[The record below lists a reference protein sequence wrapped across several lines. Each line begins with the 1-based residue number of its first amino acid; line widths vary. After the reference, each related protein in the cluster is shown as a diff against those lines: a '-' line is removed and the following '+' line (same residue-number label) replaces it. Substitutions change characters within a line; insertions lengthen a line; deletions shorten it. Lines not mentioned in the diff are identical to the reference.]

1 MYYCGI
7 DIAKTGHVVALID
20 EDGTVVKQGLSIKN
34 EQKGFETLEQLLLP
48 YKQELQIGLEA
59 TGHYWLALYDHLSK
73 QGYEL
78 TVINPLQVK
87 AFRKLD
93 IRKRKTDRIDSLAI
107 SEFMRFAKP
116 SGTQV
121 NLPVF
126 LQLKELTRFRFWLVQ
141 QIGDCKRKI
150 ISVLD
155 RVFPEYERLFS
166 DVFLVT
172 SRELLSQAVTAEEF
186 AALDL
191 SELEQLLQ
199 SASRKHFGAEKAA
212 QIHSAACQSVGVSF
226 LTDAIHVE
234 MSCMLMQINLLED
247 QCTQV
252 EDKIEELMT
261 STPHYITT
269 IPGIGLVTGAM
280 LLAEIGD
287 VQRFPSIE
295 NLVAYAGIDA
305 TVYKTGQFEG
315 DEMHMSKRGSHY
327 LRAALW
333 QAATASLLH
342 NPELKQYY
350 DKKRAEGK
358 PHGVAMG
365 ALCHKLLTRVYV
377 VMKEQRAYVIH

>member
-7 DIAKTGHVVALID
+7 DIAKNGHVVALID
-20 EDGTVVKQGLSIKN
+20 ESGTVVKQGLSIKN
-34 EQKGFETLEQLLLP
+34 DQKGFETLNQLLLP

-59 TGHYWLALYDHLSK
+59 TGHYWLALYEHLSK

-78 TVINPLQVK
+78 SVINPLQVR

-116 SGTQV
+116 SSTEADM
-121 NLPVF
+121 PVL

-141 QIGDCKRKI
+141 QVGDCKRKI
-150 ISVLD
+150 ISILD

-172 SRELLSQAVTAEEF
+172 SRELLRQAVTAEEF

-191 SELEQLLQ
+191 AELEQLLQ
-199 SASRKHFGAEKAA
+199 SVSRKHFGAEKAA
-212 QIHSAACQSVGVSF
+212 QIHSVACQSVGVSF
-226 LTDAIHVE
+226 LTDAIHME
-234 MSCMLMQINLLED
+234 MSCMLKQIKFLEEE
-247 QCTQV
+247 CTQV

-261 STPHYITT
+261 SIPHHITT

-280 LLAEIGD
+280 ILAEIGD
-287 VQRFPSIE
+287 VHRFPVLE
-295 NLVAYAGIDA
+295 KLVAYAGIDA

-342 NPELKQYY
+342 NPELRQYY
-350 DKKRAEGK
+350 DKKRTEGK

-365 ALCHKLLTRVYV
+365 ALCHKLLARVYV

>member
-20 EDGTVVKQGLSIKN
+20 ESGAVIKQGLVISN
-34 EQKGFETLEQLLLP
+34 DQKGFETLDQFLLP

-59 TGHYWLALYDHLSK
+59 TGHYWLALYEYLSK
-73 QGYEL
+73 QGYKL

-87 AFRKLD
+87 AFRKMD
-93 IRKRKTDRIDSLAI
+93 IRKRKTDRIDALAI

-121 NLPVF
+121 NLPVL

-141 QIGDCKRKI
+141 QVGDCKRKI

-155 RVFPEYERLFS
+155 RVFPEYEHLFS

-199 SASRKHFGAEKAA
+199 STSRRHFGAEKAA

-226 LTDAIHVE
+226 LTDAIHIE
-234 MSCMLMQINLLED
+234 MSCMLKQINLLEE
-247 QCTQV
+247 QCAQV
-252 EDKIEELMT
+252 EEKIEELMA

-280 LLAEIGD
+280 MLAEIGD
-287 VQRFPSIE
+287 IQRFPSIE
-295 NLVAYAGIDA
+295 KLVAYAGIDA

-327 LRAALW
+327 LRSALW

-377 VMKEQRAYVIH
+377 VMKEQRAYVMR